1 MGLRCGW
8 NHFALWLSRICR
20 SDFLGGKRRNEC
32 WMVVSW
38 SSAQGFLNARPSV
51 PTGYKGAG
59 PLPLQR
65 RFDSGYIHTIRGGG
79 AFLRQ
84 LKKGR
89 WGTVDRGETGEEPG
103 AIWASRRLPMTDAQ
117 EEVPFS
123 FPAARFNELNIGQPI
138 ADDDCRCALHPTSS
152 HIGEQFPLLSLDD
165 YTLNGRRVGVRRFP
179 ISRPSISSDPLSYS
193 LSPFGRLSIVL
204 FPQMDETIIN
214 TRRLAYFLVGINR
227 PFRSQRMRRSIYS
240 Y

>member
-89 WGTVDRGETGEEPG
+89 WGTVDRGGDGGGARSDLSQSTPANDRRPG
-103 AIWASRRLPMTDAQ
+103 GGSLLLSGRTFQRAKHRPANRWRRLPLRSPPHFLPHRWTIPP
-117 EEVPFS
+117 PFS
-123 FPAARFNELNIGQPI
+123 WW
-138 ADDDCRCALHPTSS
+138 LHTK
-152 HIGEQFPLLSLDD
+152 
-165 YTLNGRRVGVRRFP
+165 R
-179 ISRPSISSDPLSYS
+179 
-193 LSPFGRLSIVL
+193 
-204 FPQMDETIIN
+204 
-214 TRRLAYFLVGINR
+214 
-227 PFRSQRMRRSIYS
+227 
-240 Y
+240 